1 MSEREWEKRC
11 VRAGKIE
18 RREVCERGKDRERR
32 KGRKW
37 GEGKVR
43 MGLKGG

>member
-18 RREVCERGKDRERR
+18 GGEVCERGKDR
-32 KGRKW
+32 G
-37 GEGKVR
+37 GEGV
-43 MGLKGG
+43 

>member
-1 MSEREWEKRC
+1 MRE
-11 VRAGKIE
+11 GKIGGGK
-18 RREVCERGKDRERR
+18 VCERGKDRERG

-43 MGLKGG
+43 MGLEGGKGRWKRI